1 MSSIPIR
8 DRLAR
13 LFHYARG
20 EGLGPFMIRAVTGSG
35 VLQIG
40 GMAVSFLVGVQLA
53 RGLGLAGY
61 GLYGLAI
68 AVVTLASV
76 PGEFGLPKLVMREVA
91 AAAVRKDFP
100 SLLGVIGWANRVSLG
115 LSVLA
120 AVFIACAAV
129 LFRHR
134 LEPGLV
140 VALLWGIPV
149 IPLVAVG
156 KIEGAALQG
165 LHNVVLGQAGIYFLR
180 PLFFSACLA
189 LLFWLAPKAGPG
201 GAMALNAIT
210 AALALILTA
219 YWLKSRLPKPGRRTS
234 VVQGRAWL
242 SATVPMA
249 LTDGMRIL
257 QAQLGVVMMG
267 VLNSPSEVGLFRIAA
282 STATMIA
289 IPIALITSVTNAL
302 LASLHAE
309 GDTVRLQ
316 KLNTHSAWA
325 MTIGVLALAL
335 PLFLAGRFLLIF
347 FFGGE
352 YGPAATALDILC
364 FGQLISAAFGL
375 NSTLLDMTGHER
387 RTTRAMIIGL
397 VVNVVALAALAP
409 RWGNVGAAWATTL
422 SLLVWN
428 VLTWVDAWK
437 LVGIDTSVLPRP
449 AGGADRGRRTDP
461 FGPGAVE

>member
-1 MSSIPIR
+1 
-8 DRLAR
+8 
-13 LFHYARG
+13 LFRYALG

-35 VLQIG
+35 ALQIG

-91 AAAVRKDFP
+91 AAVVREDLP
-100 SLLGVIGWANRVSLG
+100 SLFGVIGWAKRTSLR

-120 AVFIACAAV
+120 AIAIACGTA
-129 LFRHR
+129 LLRHR

-140 VALLWGIPV
+140 AALLCGIPI
-149 IPLVAVG
+149 IPLVAIG
-156 KIEGAALQG
+156 KIKGAALQG
-165 LHNVVLGQAGIYFLR
+165 LHNVVLGQAGVYFLR

-189 LLFWLAPKAGPG
+189 LMFWLAPVAGPG
-201 GAMALNAIT
+201 GAMALNAVT
-210 AALALILTA
+210 AAAALILTA
-219 YWLKSRLPKPGRRTS
+219 FWLKSRLPTAAGHPPN
-234 VVQGRAWL
+234 VQSRLWL

-249 LTDGMRIL
+249 LTDGMRML
-257 QAQLGVVMMG
+257 QAQLGIVMMG
-267 VLNSPSEVGLFRIAA
+267 ILTSPSEVGLFRIAA

-289 IPIALITSVTNAL
+289 IPIALMTSVTNAL

-309 GDTVRLQ
+309 GDMARLQ

-325 MTIGVLALAL
+325 MSVGVLALAL
-335 PLFLAGRFLLIF
+335 PLFLAGRFLLVF
-347 FFGGE
+347 FFGRE
-352 YGPAATALDILC
+352 YGAAAIALDILC

-387 RTTRAMIIGL
+387 RTTRAMVIGL
-397 VVNVVALAALAP
+397 IVNVVAVAALAP
-409 RWGNVGAAWATTL
+409 RWGNVGAACATTL
-422 SLLVWN
+422 SLVVWN
-428 VLTWVDAWK
+428 VLTWIDAWK
-437 LVGIDTSVLPRP
+437 LVGIDTSILPRS
-449 AGGADRGRRTDP
+449 GRAAARRPHVDP
-461 FGPGAVE
+461 FGPGATE